1 MSYQDFKTVF
11 TKGRDELM
19 NIIIDK
25 RSNTC
30 SIYNKDK
37 TLPNIRL
44 ISNKDRNIWKLGVL
58 NEHDLIT
65 PSSDE
70 LFVSNVY
77 DIFLPYYTLFAS
89 SKRMYKREVDNL
101 DFLPKKIL
109 PEEINENDYMS
120 VCDFYLGNGKCIK
133 HVCIE
138 SIKGDSNLTKTSI
151 FWTHGASR
159 SGTAVKIQ
167 QSVIV
172 KDYAPKI
179 SVQIFSHRHD
189 SIHDDYEKIFSGFY
203 SVYQDPYLNME
214 RTRCL
219 YQEDHRTGMIIRYT
233 YDNDGLLQDAM
244 SAMSCG
250 FTNLTK
256 VYYISYS
263 EAVLD
268 STRYFQTFDIPY
280 LFIPTFEKS
289 SDNDI
294 ILYREFDDF
303 INLINVKCRQEYEER
318 YRILQEKFVYPEL

>member
-1 MSYQDFKTVF
+1 
-11 TKGRDELM
+11 M

-151 FWTHGASR
+151 FWTHGVSR

-167 QSVIV
+167 QFV
-172 KDYAPKI
+172 KDHASEI
-179 SVQIFSHRHD
+179 SVQIFSYD
-189 SIHDDYEKIFSGFY
+189 YIHEYEKIFSGLY

-233 YDNDGLLQDAM
+233 YDNDGLLQDAN

-250 FTNLTK
+250 FTNLSK

-289 SDNDI
+289 SDNNI
-294 ILYREFDDF
+294 ILYREFDDLV
-303 INLINVKCRQEYEER
+303 NLINVKCRQEYEER
-318 YRILQEKFVYPEL
+318 YKILQEKFVYPEL